1 MEKTRILGKSLQEIR
16 LITDKLGLPGFT
28 SKQVVE
34 WIYQKGVLSIDEMT
48 NVSKKARQML
58 HDAYDVGVDDYH
70 SVQES
75 KDGTRKYLIPTE
87 KGRFVEAVYIP
98 DNDRHTLCVSTQSGC
113 MRHCKFCMTGLQGLH
128 GNCTA
133 GDILNQI
140 YAIPESSKL
149 TNLVFMGMGEPLDN
163 LENVLRAI
171 EILTSEYGRAWSPKR
186 ITVSTVGVIPSM
198 LRFLNEANAH
208 LALSVHNPFSDER
221 KKMMPV
227 ERQYPI
233 VDVVNEI
240 KKADLGRQ
248 RKFSVEYIMFD
259 GLNDTD
265 RHVDGLAKLL
275 NGLRCRINLIRYHTV
290 PGNDYHCSPLDH
302 VEEFKEKLVKKGF
315 RVTVRRS
322 RGEDI
327 SAACGM
333 LSTEKSNE
341 LG

>member
-1 MEKTRILGKSLQEIR
+1 MDKIRLLGKTPEEIKE
-16 LITDKLGLPGFT
+16 ITSNHSLPGFAA
-28 SKQVVE
+28 KQISDWMYRKNAATLE
-34 WIYQKGVLSIDEMT
+34 EMT
-48 NVSKKARQML
+48 NLSKEARIELGEQ
-58 HDAYDVGVDDYH
+58 YSVGWMPPH
-70 SVQES
+70 TVQES
-75 KDGTRKYLIPTE
+75 SDGTRKYLLPTE
-87 KGRFVEAVYIP
+87 TGRFVEAVYIP

-140 YAIPESSKL
+140 YAIPESQKL

-171 EILTSEYGRAWSPKR
+171 EVLTADYGRAWSPKR

-198 LRFLNEANAH
+198 VRFLEEANAH

-227 ERQYPI
+227 ERQYP
-233 VDVVNEI
+233 VEKVVEEV

-290 PGNDYHCSPLDH
+290 PGNDYHCSPMKR
-302 VEEFKEKLVKKGF
+302 VEEFKEKLIKKGF
-315 RVTVRRS
+315 RVTIRKS

-333 LSTEKSNE
+333 LSTKENN
-341 LG
+341 G

>member
-1 MEKTRILGKSLQEIR
+1 MDKIRILGKSLQEIR
-16 LITDKLGLPGFT
+16 SITDELSLPGFT
-28 SKQVVE
+28 SKQIAE
-34 WIYQKGVLSIDEMT
+34 WMYQKNVTSIDEMT
-48 NVSKKARQML
+48 NISKKARQVLNEKYML
-58 HDAYDVGVDDYH
+58 GVVKH
-70 SVQES
+70 HTVQAS
-75 KDGTRKYLIPTE
+75 QDGTRKYLLPTE
-87 KGRFVEAVYIP
+87 KGRFIEAVYIP

-113 MRHCKFCMTGLQGLH
+113 MRHCKFCMTGLQGLQ

-163 LENVLRAI
+163 LENVMRAI
-171 EILTSEYGRAWSPKR
+171 EILTADYGRAWSPKR

-233 VDVVNEI
+233 KDVVTEI

-265 RHVDGLAKLL
+265 KHVDGLAKLL
-275 NGLRCRINLIRYHTV
+275 NGMRCRINLIRYHTV
-290 PGNDYHCSPLDH
+290 PGNDYHCSPLAR
-302 VEEFKEKLVKKGF
+302 VEGFKEKLIKKGF
-315 RVTVRRS
+315 RVTIRRS

-333 LSTEKSNE
+333 LSTDKNNE
-341 LG
+341 VS

>member
-1 MEKTRILGKSLQEIR
+1 MDKIRILGKSQEEIKTIIKE
-16 LITDKLGLPGFT
+16 LSLPGFT
-28 SKQVVE
+28 ARQISE
-34 WIYQKGVLSIDEMT
+34 WIYQKNTSELEEMT
-48 NVSKKARQML
+48 NLSKKARQL
-58 HDAYDVGVDDYH
+58 LQERFEVGMVPPH
-70 SVQES
+70 TVQES
-75 KDGTRKYLIPTE
+75 ADGTRKYLLPTE

-128 GNCTA
+128 GNCTT

-140 YAIPESSKL
+140 YAIPESQKL

-163 LENVLRAI
+163 LENVLKAI
-171 EILTSEYGRAWSPKR
+171 EILTADYGRAWSPKR

-198 LRFLNEANAH
+198 VRFLEEANAH

-227 ERQYPI
+227 ERQYP
-233 VDVVNEI
+233 VEQVVEEI
-240 KKADLGRQ
+240 KKANLGRQ

-259 GLNDTD
+259 GLNDSD

-290 PGNDYHCSPLDH
+290 PGNDYHCSPMER
-302 VEEFKEKLVKKGF
+302 VEEFKEKLIKKGF
-315 RVTVRRS
+315 RVTIRRS

-333 LSTEKSNE
+333 LSTEKRNE